1 MTIITKGM
9 GAIIKSVKK
18 SSPMANVFEGAVKKL
33 NKRGGIRSFGKNF
46 KKTKKY
52 IVRGQ
57 PHGKKFPGEEIIKR
71 IHRDQFKR
79 DIIATKIKATR
90 NPKKTKGYMD
100 TDPNV
105 RKGIAK
111 GLREHR
117 KSDFYKRH
125 KKMMK
130 KLKENPDLS
139 YMKGQLD

>member
-90 NPKKTKGYMD
+90 NPKKY
-100 TDPNV
+100 
-105 RKGIAK
+105 
-111 GLREHR
+111 
-117 KSDFYKRH
+117 KS
-125 KKMMK
+125 
-130 KLKENPDLS
+130 PV
-139 YMKGQLD
+139 MKGGDAKHSGGTFSKTDYKKIRKNRKARGITK